1 MLRKWLIMIRRMHLA
16 EAAGRV
22 AEAAEAETQKS
33 ASILA
38 RSTPTMESTISTAKS
53 MSMLI

>member
-33 ASILA
+33 ASIVA
-38 RSTPTMESTISTAKS
+38 RSMPTMESTISMAKS